1 MDSITALIHRNQT
14 LLDKAAKTCGAT
26 AQIVALLAEARSRSA
41 SLAVE
46 TALLIDESRWQVE
59 V

>member
-1 MDSITALIHRNQT
+1 MDSIIALIHRNQT
-14 LLDKAAKTCGAT
+14 LLDKAAKTCEAT

-46 TALLIDESRWQVE
+46 MAVLIDESRWQAE